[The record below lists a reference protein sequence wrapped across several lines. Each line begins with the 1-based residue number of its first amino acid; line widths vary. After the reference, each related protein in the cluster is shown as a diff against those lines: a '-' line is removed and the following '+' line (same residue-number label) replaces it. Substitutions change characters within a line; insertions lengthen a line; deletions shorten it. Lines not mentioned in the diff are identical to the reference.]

1 VTGGGSSG
9 PAGESIEP
17 EPETETEPG
26 SAPPLPAEPAIAQG
40 SPLLAA
46 EPAIAQGSPL
56 HPAEPLLAVGP
67 TLLSAV
73 PALAVAP
80 PRPVWPTI
88 REVLSGSFDLVTGA
102 RIRLRDASLYIGL
115 LLLLT
120 VGPLAVAVIAEA
132 PGIDPDTFQGLSEW
146 TAVAGLVAVPALIAI
161 SIEAQ
166 IIGLGILGG
175 ARVGRPLTLRQALRR
190 SRLVFWRVFGASIL
204 VGIPTGIVALLLGAV
219 LGAAFGG
226 ATDAA
231 QVGSQ
236 LLVGV
241 ITAPFVYVVAG
252 IVLGDVSA
260 IEAVRRSILLAKAR
274 LRLAVIASLFAVIAQ
289 YLLVFAALA
298 GADLVVR
305 ALEPFHAQLEE
316 FDPASLGGFLLIA
329 GGALV
334 AVFAYGTL
342 SFTIGA
348 LAAAPQV
355 VAFLGLTGYSG
366 GLDGAREAAEGE
378 PPRPTPRW
386 ISPVMILGVVVA
398 IASAVAAVSGALRP

>member
-1 VTGGGSSG
+1 MTNGGPSE
-9 PAGESIEP
+9 PTGESIEP
-17 EPETETEPG
+17 ETSAEPG
-26 SAPPLPAEPAIAQG
+26 LALPLPAEPAM
-40 SPLLAA
+40 
-46 EPAIAQGSPL
+46 
-56 HPAEPLLAVGP
+56 AVGP
-67 TLLSAV
+67 PLLPGEHAMALRPPLLQAK
-73 PALAVAP
+73 PAIAVAP

-102 RIRLRDASLYIGL
+102 RIQLRNASLYIGL

-132 PGIDPDTFQGLSEW
+132 PRIDPETFQGLSEW
-146 TAVAGLVAVPALIAI
+146 TALAGLVAVLALIAI
-161 SIEAQ
+161 SVEAQ
-166 IIGLGILGG
+166 IIGLGVLGG

-190 SRLVFWRVFGASIL
+190 SRAVFWRVFGASLL
-204 VGIPTGIVALLLGAV
+204 VGIPTGIIALLLGAV
-219 LGAAFGG
+219 LGGAFGE

-252 IVLGDVSA
+252 IVLGDVGAVEA
-260 IEAVRRSILLAKAR
+260 IRRSILLSRAR
-274 LRLAVIASLFAVIAQ
+274 LRLAIIASLFAVIAQ
-289 YLLVFAALA
+289 YLLLFAALA

-316 FDPASLGGFLLIA
+316 FNPASLDGFLLIA

-355 VAFLGLTGYSG
+355 VAFVGLTGYSG
-366 GLDGAREAAEGE
+366 GLDGAREAVEGE
-378 PPRPTPRW
+378 PARPTPRW
-386 ISPVMILGVVVA
+386 ISPIMVLGVVVA
-398 IASAVAAVSGALRP
+398 VLSAVAAVSGALRA

>member
-1 VTGGGSSG
+1 MTRGGSSEST
-9 PAGESIEP
+9 GESIEP
-17 EPETETEPG
+17 EPMTTAG
-26 SAPPLPAEPAIAQG
+26 LPPPYPAEPAMAAAQ
-40 SPLLAA
+40 PPY
-46 EPAIAQGSPL
+46 PAD
-56 HPAEPLLAVGP
+56 PAV
-67 TLLSAV
+67 
-73 PALAVAP
+73 AVAP
-80 PRPVWPTI
+80 PRPVWPTV

-102 RIRLRDASLYIGL
+102 RIQLRNASLYIGL

-120 VGPLAVAVIAEA
+120 VGPLAIAAIAEA
-132 PGIDPDTFQGLSEW
+132 PRIDPVTFQGLSEW
-146 TAVAGLVAVPALIAI
+146 TALAGLVAVVALIAI
-161 SIEAQ
+161 SVEAQ

-175 ARVGRPLTLRQALRR
+175 ARVGRPLTLREALRR
-190 SRLVFWRVFGASIL
+190 SRLVFWRVVGASFI
-204 VGIPTGIVALLLGAV
+204 VGIPTAVVSLLLGLV
-219 LGAAFGG
+219 LGRAFGE

-252 IVLGDVSA
+252 IVLGDVGA
-260 IEAVRRSILLAKAR
+260 IEAIRRSILLSRAR

-298 GADLVVR
+298 GIDIVVR
-305 ALEPFHAQLEE
+305 VLEPFHAELET
-316 FDPASLGGFLLIA
+316 FDPGSLDGFLLIA

-366 GLDGAREAAEGE
+366 GLDGAREAVAGG
-378 PPRPTPRW
+378 PTRPTPRW
-386 ISPVMILGVVVA
+386 VSPVMILGLVVA
-398 IASAVAAVSGALRP
+398 VVSAAVAVSGALSL